1 MNDPKNQYLSLSIEV
16 AYESSKNRDFIM
28 WTAKIKL
35 MTRVKIKLKAKL
47 GNTNIN
53 FETHLELETS
63 IT

>member
-1 MNDPKNQYLSLSIEV
+1 MNDPKNQYLSLFIEV

-53 FETHLELETS
+53 FETH
-63 IT
+63 